1 MALIRVYDEAGNVIE
16 THACFHS
23 QVRRKLRPANQSN
36 QVRKSPKQ
44 NLELKNKQPVTP
56 RLTILIGAETSWLG
70 VAVTWEDLGV
80 LDEHI
85 HRRPP
90 LPHLLVYPLLKS
102 DTMP

>member
-1 MALIRVYDEAGNVIE
+1 MEGTWLGIVKNLAHHPRTE
-16 THACFHS
+16 TVLLPSGCS
-23 QVRRKLRPANQSN
+23 LVPQSN

-70 VAVTWEDLGV
+70 VAVTWDDLGV

-102 DTMP
+102 DAMP